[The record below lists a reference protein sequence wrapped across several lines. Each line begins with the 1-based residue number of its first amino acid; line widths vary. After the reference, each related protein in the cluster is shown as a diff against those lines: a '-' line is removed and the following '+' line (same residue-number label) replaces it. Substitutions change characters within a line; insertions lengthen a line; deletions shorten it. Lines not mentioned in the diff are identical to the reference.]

1 MVINTKHFTD
11 SIKRREDLLKS
22 IRPIQSGDEEDE
34 ELPDQ
39 LDELPSDLLDV
50 MDGEDAEE
58 DEVLWMPDEEA
69 ITNWRELFP
78 MESFRPW
85 QEKTIEA
92 ILKGWAS
99 GKKYAVVEGPTGCH
113 AKGTPILM
121 FDGTVKSVEDIGV
134 NDLLM
139 GPDSKPRTVLEL
151 HRGRQEMAKVIPV
164 KGDSFVVNLDHIL
177 SLQRTNTWCGADIGT
192 KKRRKDYK
200 GINPLI
206 AISVRDWL
214 GQSKVFKHTYK
225 LYRTEVTFPTQTV
238 PLPIP
243 PYILGI
249 WLGNGTS
256 TTAAL
261 TNLANE
267 AVVEWT
273 HFANEH
279 NCRVSLKGT
288 DKTAFCYSIASNNN
302 HVNSSSPNP
311 VIALF
316 RDLNLLNN
324 KHVPQTYLTSTRQ
337 ERLELLA
344 GLLDT
349 DGHLRNGCFEISQKR
364 KNIADS
370 IVFVARSLGFAAYL
384 SPTNNKSQPGNWGV
398 YYRVVIS
405 GNTNEIPTRVSHKK
419 ATERIQKKSVL
430 RTGFTVERQP
440 EDDYFGFTVDGDN
453 LYVMGDFTVTHNS
466 GKSSWAITLGRLF
479 GRTFL
484 CTPQKMLQNQ
494 YMRDFSQYLFE
505 LKGRATYPCLRV
517 NYEEWRL
524 ETKNDYTEDDERLLK
539 KKNKV
544 KGDPRVPIKDSD
556 YIDLATWNTLP
567 KDHPWRR
574 YNCATAPCNSRKNG
588 TYLKAECKC
597 FSVCEYIK
605 RRDFAMNISSFSL
618 LNFSNMLLFT
628 RLMNKNVY
636 RKRPLLIMDEGHT
649 LESFLYEYAT
659 INIGLKQFE
668 LLEPLMEFEDFKRVA
683 TPFEKV
689 EDLVAYILDK
699 IKPAYETFKKQ
710 EAVTADVEPDPEDA
724 IEKSRD
730 AKTLLSSLMVK
741 LYEFIDEKPTDHSH
755 ILIPLTAKDPEQSLE
770 GKKEVTVG
778 CRIKPFSVAGL
789 ADMSFG
795 SSSSRV
801 LLMSATILDP
811 LTFCKS
817 VGIEK
822 DDVFFI
828 RVPSTFPA
836 ENRLIIGDT
845 TVGSMSYKH
854 KEITLP
860 LMLDRIS
867 ELAKKHGVHKGIIHT
882 GNYENMTKFKKWLDY
897 GGDPSLR
904 ERVLFQSERTF
915 EEKESLIKRHAE
927 SDEPLILCGPG
938 FLEGIDLKD
947 DLARFNII
955 MKLPFLSLAD
965 PLVKRKAE
973 EFPEWYA
980 LQVALALIQ
989 AIGRP
994 VRSPTDW
1001 AVTYILDLMWKFFY
1015 GSNKD
1020 KLFPKHIQEAVRWV

>member
-1 MVINTKHFTD
+1 MAVNTKSFTNP
-11 SIKRREDLLKS
+11 IKPREDLLSKS
-22 IRPIQSGDEEDE
+22 IRRIQFGDEDEEENE

-50 MDGEDAEE
+50 MDGEDAED
-58 DEVLWMPDEEA
+58 DEVSSMWMPDEEA

-99 GKKYAVVEGPTGCH
+99 GKKYAVVEGPTG
-113 AKGTPILM
+113 
-121 FDGTVKSVEDIGV
+121 
-134 NDLLM
+134 
-139 GPDSKPRTVLEL
+139 
-151 HRGRQEMAKVIPV
+151 
-164 KGDSFVVNLDHIL
+164 
-177 SLQRTNTWCGADIGT
+177 
-192 KKRRKDYK
+192 
-200 GINPLI
+200 
-206 AISVRDWL
+206 
-214 GQSKVFKHTYK
+214 
-225 LYRTEVTFPTQTV
+225 
-238 PLPIP
+238 
-243 PYILGI
+243 
-249 WLGNGTS
+249 
-256 TTAAL
+256 
-261 TNLANE
+261 
-267 AVVEWT
+267 
-273 HFANEH
+273 
-279 NCRVSLKGT
+279 
-288 DKTAFCYSIASNNN
+288 
-302 HVNSSSPNP
+302 
-311 VIALF
+311 
-316 RDLNLLNN
+316 
-324 KHVPQTYLTSTRQ
+324 
-337 ERLELLA
+337 
-344 GLLDT
+344 
-349 DGHLRNGCFEISQKR
+349 
-364 KNIADS
+364 
-370 IVFVARSLGFAAYL
+370 
-384 SPTNNKSQPGNWGV
+384 
-398 YYRVVIS
+398 
-405 GNTNEIPTRVSHKK
+405 
-419 ATERIQKKSVL
+419 
-430 RTGFTVERQP
+430 
-440 EDDYFGFTVDGDN
+440 
-453 LYVMGDFTVTHNS
+453 S

-479 GRTFL
+479 GRSFL

-524 ETKNDYTEDDERLLK
+524 ETKSDDTEDDERLKKLKK

-544 KGDPRVPIKDSD
+544 KGDPRVPVRDSD

-588 TYLKAECKC
+588 TYLKAECKG

-605 RRDFAMNISSFSL
+605 RRDFAMNFSPFSL

-628 RLMNKNVY
+628 RLMNKKVY

-683 TPFEKV
+683 APFEKV

-710 EAVTADVEPDPEDA
+710 EAATAADVEPDPEDA

-755 ILIPLTAKDPEQSLE
+755 ILIPITALE

-795 SSSSRV
+795 SSCSRV

-822 DDVFFI
+822 DEVFFI

-860 LMLDRIS
+860 IMLDRIS

-955 MKLPFLSLAD
+955 MKLSFLSLAD

-1001 AVTYILDLMWKFFY
+1001 AITYILDLMWKFFY

-1020 KLFPKHIQEAVRWV
+1020 RLFPSHIQEAVRWI